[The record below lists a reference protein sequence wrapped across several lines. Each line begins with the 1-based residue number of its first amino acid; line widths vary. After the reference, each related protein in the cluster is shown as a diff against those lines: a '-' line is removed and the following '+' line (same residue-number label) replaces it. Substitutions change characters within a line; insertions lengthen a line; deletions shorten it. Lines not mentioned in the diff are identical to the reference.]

1 MEKMRTDQIKKTIG
15 LINYFP
21 FDEVKI
27 ETKVRISIDGP
38 SSLLIIEQTE
48 FLNRSGEGW
57 NEVEQRKVIIDESQY
72 EDFAELISLAFT
84 IIENKLI

>member
-1 MEKMRTDQIKKTIG
+1 MEKMRTDQIKKLIG
-15 LINYFP
+15 FINYFP
-21 FDEVKI
+21 FNEVKI

-57 NEVEQRKVIIDESQY
+57 NEVEQRKIIIDESQY
-72 EDFAELISLAFT
+72 EDFAELLSLGLTF
-84 IIENKLI
+84 IEKSI

>member
-21 FDEVKI
+21 FDIVKI
-27 ETKVRISIDGP
+27 ETKVKISIDGP

-48 FLNRSGEGW
+48 FVKNPVNPGW

-72 EDFAELISLAFT
+72 EDFCELLDLGLTFIQKS
-84 IIENKLI
+84 I

>member
-1 MEKMRTDQIKKTIG
+1 MEKMRTDQIKKVIG

-21 FDEVKI
+21 FNEVKI

-48 FLNRSGEGW
+48 FLNVPGEGW
-57 NEVEQRKVIIDESQY
+57 DEVEQRKIIIDESQY
-72 EDFAELISLAFT
+72 SDFTELLSLGLTF
-84 IIENKLI
+84 IEKSV

>member
-1 MEKMRTDQIKKTIG
+1 MRTDQIKKTIG

-21 FDEVKI
+21 FDIVKI
-27 ETKVRISIDGP
+27 ETKVKISIDGP

-48 FLNRSGEGW
+48 FVKDTYQPGW

-72 EDFAELISLAFT
+72 SDFTELLSLGLTF
-84 IIENKLI
+84 IEKAI